1 MSDTKPKPSRSGAPW
16 TATDRAKNGDLF
28 VQVRFSG
35 RKIPGEQ
42 LSDADML
49 RVILS
54 PGEKPTARLRRLV
67 REAFGRG

>member
-1 MSDTKPKPSRSGAPW
+1 MSDPKPSRSGTPW
-16 TATDRAKNGDLF
+16 TANDRERNGDLF

-35 RKIPGEQ
+35 RVIPGEE